1 MTALEYLAETYQEVG
16 NAPKASSLA
25 IEALRIIDER
35 NLHVMANDFFRMNHL
50 NMLAWGTW
58 RVYVE

>member
-1 MTALEYLAETYQEVG
+1 
-16 NAPKASSLA
+16 LA